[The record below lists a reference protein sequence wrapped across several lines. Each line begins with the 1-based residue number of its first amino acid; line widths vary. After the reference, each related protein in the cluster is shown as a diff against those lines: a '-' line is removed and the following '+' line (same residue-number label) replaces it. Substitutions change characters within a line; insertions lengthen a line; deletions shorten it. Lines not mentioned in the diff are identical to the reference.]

1 MIQVIDRVFNI
12 LEHLR
17 DSQVLS
23 LSCLAKHMGL
33 NKSTLCN
40 ILKTMTDLG
49 YIENDGSGNYRISEK
64 FKQLAQ
70 PLPQEELLKSQCMHF
85 CKMARGRNTGI
96 RSDHRAPPPLA
107 VDPCAVAIS
116 PEPHDQHGDL

>member
-70 PLPQEELLKSQCMHF
+70 PLPQEELLKSHAFLQN
-85 CKMARGRNTGI
+85 ARGRNTGI
-96 RSDHRAPPPLA
+96 RSDYRAPPPLA
-107 VDPCAVAIS
+107 VDSCAVAIS
-116 PEPHDQHGDL
+116 PEPHDKHGGL

>member
-49 YIENDGSGNYRISEK
+49 YIENDGS
-64 FKQLAQ
+64 
-70 PLPQEELLKSQCMHF
+70 
-85 CKMARGRNTGI
+85 
-96 RSDHRAPPPLA
+96 
-107 VDPCAVAIS
+107 
-116 PEPHDQHGDL
+116 

>member
-33 NKSTLCN
+33 NKST
-40 ILKTMTDLG
+40 
-49 YIENDGSGNYRISEK
+49 
-64 FKQLAQ
+64 
-70 PLPQEELLKSQCMHF
+70 
-85 CKMARGRNTGI
+85 RNSNSLHSLS
-96 RSDHRAPPPLA
+96 RRRNS
-107 VDPCAVAIS
+107 
-116 PEPHDQHGDL
+116 